1 MTDHPTATRYT
12 GRNTPAL
19 DRLRRIAWQLGPL
32 AERVVFIGGAVAPLF
47 QIDDVLPR
55 VRPTHDVDAVI
66 ATSSYAELGPLRE
79 ALSARGFSE
88 APVPPEQDAPMHMH
102 RWIAPAGGGPFDLV
116 PVGAHAG
123 GTGGVPDTYAVE
135 SAVRVDLRESDTATP
150 CIVQHAS
157 VVAFLMLKWAAHR
170 DRGQYAPFES
180 HDLEDIIAVVASRS
194 TVVEECRVAPR
205 HVREYLAEHCREFLA
220 DADTAEELI
229 AANLPLPATTVVPV
243 RTAVLQR
250 LRGLAAV
257 DEG

>member
-1 MTDHPTATRYT
+1 MIGRPTATRYT
-12 GRNTPAL
+12 GRSTPAL

-32 AERVVFIGGAVAPLF
+32 NERVVFIGGAVAPLL
-47 QIDDVLPR
+47 QVEDVLPR

-66 ATSSYAELGPLRE
+66 ATISYAELGPLRE

-88 APVPPEQDAPMHMH
+88 VPVPPEDEAPMHMH

-123 GTGGVPDTYAVE
+123 GTGGVPDSYAVE

-157 VVAFLMLKWAAHR
+157 AAAFLMLKWAAYS
-170 DRGQYAPFES
+170 DRGQHAPFES
-180 HDLEDIIAVVASRS
+180 HDLEDIVAVVASRS
-194 TVVEECRVAPR
+194 TVVEECRATPR
-205 HVREYLAEHCREFLA
+205 HVREYLAEHCRVFLA
-220 DADTAEELI
+220 DADTADELI
-229 AANLPLPATTVVPV
+229 AANLPLPTATVVPV

-250 LRGLAAV
+250 LQELAAV
-257 DEG
+257 HEG